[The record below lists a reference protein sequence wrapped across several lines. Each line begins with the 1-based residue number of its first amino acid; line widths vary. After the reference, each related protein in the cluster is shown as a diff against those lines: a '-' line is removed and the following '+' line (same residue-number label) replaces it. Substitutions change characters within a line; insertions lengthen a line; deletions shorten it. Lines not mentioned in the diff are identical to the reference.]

1 MLRLN
6 LALVA
11 ALVIVGVTAHSLGV
25 LAAGVDYLADAAA
38 IAVSLFAQRFA
49 RSSQPASS
57 KRAFMNDLPNRR
69 VADGLLVLCGES
81 NIASMVQ
88 HSDFTD
94 PFGFTDR
101 LREMN
106 IGPILNPIHDWMRR
120 SEMKKKRRGYSVGGR
135 TVISVWNQ
143 GRRGEE
149 LPPWTV
155 FHDGRNRTTDVRAL
169 PTPFS
174 DRPDIRIGVL
184 DLKSL

>member
-1 MLRLN
+1 VARNHNAIFGGLDHIQRVILEVGQPATRSIDHVEVWFRGQQAPL
-6 LALVA
+6 LA
-11 ALVIVGVTAHSLGV
+11 H
-25 LAAGVDYLADAAA
+25 
-38 IAVSLFAQRFA
+38 QRFA

-120 SEMKKKRRGYSVGGR
+120 SE
-135 TVISVWNQ
+135 
-143 GRRGEE
+143 
-149 LPPWTV
+149 
-155 FHDGRNRTTDVRAL
+155 
-169 PTPFS
+169 
-174 DRPDIRIGVL
+174 
-184 DLKSL
+184 